1 MPKKY
6 ASNNLTELAELEQA
20 VDALSATGGGDC
32 PEFGMTG
39 ILNALSLANPISNVI
54 VLTDASPK
62 DEDRKEEVINEAIK
76 KENSIHFFLS

>member
-39 ILNALSLANPISNVI
+39 MQS
-54 VLTDASPK
+54 
-62 DEDRKEEVINEAIK
+62 
-76 KENSIHFFLS
+76 